1 MSDSHD
7 STLQKLLRYSP
18 LRFNEWALVLAIAA
32 VFAFTVIM
40 DRQHSYIDKQKWFL
54 CLEDIVRSFSLYGIV
69 ALGAMVVIIAG
80 GIDLSVGSLIA
91 LCAVVTA
98 STLMLFADVED
109 RFLSKL
115 GPLPVIVAIGA
126 ALLTGII
133 VGTLHTWLITSI
145 DLPPFVATLATLV
158 GLRSFARVL
167 CEYAR
172 NMKYGD
178 SSASDIYVS
187 HPFFAETIKN
197 PWVMLSIFLGMAFIT
212 WFFLNFTV
220 LGRHTYA
227 LGGNEQAARLS
238 GIRTI
243 GVKWFVYCFAALT
256 AAIAGIFNLANG
268 GGAQPAGQ
276 AAGYELTAIAAAVV
290 GGCSLKGGAG
300 TVPGTLLGALFL
312 RLVIDSIYRII
323 DTSADKYEGMIVG
336 VVVALAVTLTQLREL
351 LQSGRQFFPG
361 KQGYASI
368 VAIATFGALLITMF
382 SVYVPSL
389 KPHGYVVGGISFAVL
404 CGALGLVKF
413 WESRRDLK
421 ASISK

>member
-1 MSDSHD
+1 MSDSSD
-7 STLQKLLRYSP
+7 SLANVFRRYSP
-18 LRFNEWALVLAIAA
+18 LRFNEWALVVAIGA
-32 VFAFTVIM
+32 VFLFTVLV
-40 DRQHSYIDKQKWFL
+40 DQDHSYIHKKTWFF

-98 STLMLFADVED
+98 STLMMFADGDD

-115 GPLPVIVAIGA
+115 GPFPVVVAIA
-126 ALLTGII
+126 AAMLTGIV

-172 NMKYGD
+172 NMKYGE

-187 HPFFAETIKN
+187 HPFFSETIKN
-197 PWVMLSIFLGMAFIT
+197 PWVMLGIFLFMALVT
-212 WFFLNFTV
+212 WFIMNFTV

-368 VAIATFGALLITMF
+368 VAIAAFGAMLITMF

-389 KPHGYVVGGISFAVL
+389 KPHGWILWSIAFAVL
-404 CGALGLVKF
+404 CAAFGLVKF
-413 WESRRDLK
+413 WESRRNMKVSRLV
-421 ASISK
+421 